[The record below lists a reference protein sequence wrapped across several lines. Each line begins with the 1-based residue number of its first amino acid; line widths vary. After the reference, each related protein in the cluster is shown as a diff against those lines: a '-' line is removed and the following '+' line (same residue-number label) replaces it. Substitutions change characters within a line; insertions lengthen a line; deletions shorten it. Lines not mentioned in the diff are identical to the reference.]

1 MSADGINSRF
11 SEEIDGIVRAV
22 WLYRDSINLDEL
34 PSDLDAFRDY
44 KKDNSYYIACKER
57 IAAQVIQALRD
68 QIQTNIFGE
77 RRKGGNYER
86 SIELIK
92 NVDMHRSYARCKL
105 YLAYGASLSLPS
117 MDFFTIAVS
126 VGVFFWLLNA
136 SKVSAREAEES
147 AEALRGIIF
156 RLIDAA
162 VKARIRE
169 LIEQAELQE
178 QTPQD

>member
-1 MSADGINSRF
+1 MSAEGINARF
-11 SEEIDGIVRAV
+11 GEEIDSIIRAAQH
-22 WLYRDSINLDEL
+22 YADNLGLDAL
-34 PSDLDAFRDY
+34 TSDLAAFREY
-44 KKDNSYYIACKER
+44 AKDNADYIACKER
-57 IAAQVIQALRD
+57 IAAQVIQALRH

-92 NVDMHRSYARCKL
+92 NVDMHRSYARWKL
-105 YLAYGASLSLPS
+105 YLAYWASVSLPS

-169 LIEQAELQE
+169 LIEQADLQE
-178 QTPQD
+178 QAP